1 VFAGVSD
8 VPPLQTEMDSPW
20 GRIAL
25 MRAVAKGRLKADELP
40 SSFTRHIEPYLGC
53 RACEI
58 ACPSGVKYGHLIK
71 AAQATIRQGTKESWM
86 ENCLK
91 WLGYRQLIHYHER
104 LKVLA
109 SAL

>member
-8 VPPLQTEMDSPW
+8 VPHLQTEMDSPR

-25 MRAVAKGRLKADELP
+25 MRAVAKGRLKANELP
-40 SSFTRHIEPYLGC
+40 SSFTCHIQLSLEC
-53 RACEI
+53 RACET
-58 ACPSGVKYGHLIK
+58 ACPSGVKYDHLIN
-71 AAQATIRQGTKESWM
+71 AAQVIIRQNTKESWVA
-86 ENCLK
+86 NWLK